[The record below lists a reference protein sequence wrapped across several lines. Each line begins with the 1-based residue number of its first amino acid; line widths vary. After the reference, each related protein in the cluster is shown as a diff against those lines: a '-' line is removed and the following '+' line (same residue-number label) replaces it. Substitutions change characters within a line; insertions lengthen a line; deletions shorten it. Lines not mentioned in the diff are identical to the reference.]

1 MLTRLHS
8 AGLAI
13 ASLAV
18 LAMAVL
24 GGADVLA
31 SALLDEP
38 IPGVYEAT
46 ELLMVVIT
54 VLAMS
59 SLQARRRNIAVDVV
73 SRRLPEAGQRWILLL
88 SNLIGLVLFG
98 LIAWQG
104 WLVAWESLQVREY
117 AQGAVQIPVFPSKI
131 LFAAGMSLLVLQF
144 GKDVLAWKKI
154 DLAPGG
160 EDSSE
165 TTRI

>member
-1 MLTRLHS
+1 
-8 AGLAI
+8 
-13 ASLAV
+13 
-18 LAMAVL
+18 
-24 GGADVLA
+24 
-31 SALLDEP
+31 
-38 IPGVYEAT
+38 
-46 ELLMVVIT
+46 MVVIT

-104 WLVAWESLQVREY
+104 WLVAWESLQVLEY

-144 GKDVLAWKKI
+144 GKDVLAWKNI
-154 DLAPGG
+154 DLAPAGD
-160 EDSSE
+160 DSSE